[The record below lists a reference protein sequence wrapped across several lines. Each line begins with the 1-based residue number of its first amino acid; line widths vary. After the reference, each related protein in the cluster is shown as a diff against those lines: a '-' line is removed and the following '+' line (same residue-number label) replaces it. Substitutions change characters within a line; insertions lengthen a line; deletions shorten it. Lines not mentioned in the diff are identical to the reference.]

1 MTDSTINV
9 PSTCTVVP
17 NDITTLTSLTSKM
30 NTAKVVSTSTSAPL
44 LPDDD
49 DDDDD
54 DDDWQIKDETDDG
67 VVMREQTTK
76 RGNSHLATS

>member
-9 PSTCTVVP
+9 PSTCTIVP
-17 NDITTLTSLTSKM
+17 NDTTTLTSLTSKM

-44 LPDDD
+44 LP